1 MRSASALKRSN
12 DGINKILDSS
22 CSFQVARHF
31 GRRHSTIG
39 NLWHQFQ
46 QTGTCNVSDLP
57 RQSRGRV
64 TTLQDDRYIR
74 LTHLRDR
81 FRSATV
87 TARSTV
93 GAHGHHISDQ
103 RVRNRLRASGIPPHR
118 PYVGPILSARHR
130 RARLAWAR
138 AHIRSR
144 RNDWASVC
152 SQTSP
157 DSTSDDQT
165 VVLGSTDGKGTLS
178 RRLCC

>member
-12 DGINKILDSS
+12 DGISKILDCS
-22 CSFQVARHF
+22 CNFQVARHF

-39 NLWHQFQ
+39 NLWHKFQ
-46 QTGTCNVSDLP
+46 QTGNVSVLP

-103 RVRNRLRASGIPPHR
+103 TVRNRLRASGIRPHR

-130 RARLAWAR
+130 RERLAWAR
-138 AHIRSR
+138 AHLRWR
-144 RNDWASVC
+144 RNDWASV
-152 SQTSP
+152 
-157 DSTSDDQT
+157 
-165 VVLGSTDGKGTLS
+165 LFTDES
-178 RRLCC
+178 RFNLRRSC